1 MTKPIPMPT
10 PVPVAAPSTITVP
23 LTALA
28 QPDDK
33 EAMQTPAK
41 GDSVSFQGEAT
52 VVDVVGENAVINLTA
67 INGNDLEGD
76 EGTPE
81 EELSDVGDLD
91 EQEANLRQA
100 MGGASGPVS

>member
-1 MTKPIPMPT
+1 MP
-10 PVPVAAPSTITVP
+10 PAAPATTPSTITVP
-23 LTALA
+23 LTSLA

-41 GDSVSFQGEAT
+41 GDSVSFQGQAT
-52 VVDVVGENAVINLTA
+52 VTDIVGENAVISLTA
-67 INGNDLEGD
+67 INGNDLEGG
-76 EGTPE
+76 EGTPDE
-81 EELSDVGDLD
+81 ESSDVGDLD

>member
-1 MTKPIPMPT
+1 MPT